1 MIQYL
6 SWAGIDPVYEDTFWT
21 SKKVRDLI
29 KDHYNVLV
37 NRRNVFTGKLY
48 KDDDT
53 IFAWDIYNV
62 RSLHMQS
69 STFANMHVFYL
80 LKTPFRTSV
89 AHFCGVPIDIR
100 DVPITCEQCVC
111 FCDTLI

>member
-1 MIQYL
+1 MLNMIQYL

-21 SKKVRDLI
+21 SKKVRDMI
-29 KDHYNVLV
+29 KDHYTVLV

-62 RSLHMQS
+62 SCLHTKQHNCKH
-69 STFANMHVFYL
+69 ACLAHVYNIYNL
-80 LKTPFRTSV
+80 T
-89 AHFCGVPIDIR
+89 AHFCGVRWIYR
-100 DVPITCEQCVC
+100 FAV
-111 FCDTLI
+111 